1 MIYLQPNSSNQ
12 VFVTCS
18 RNKNLSNPT
27 YLWTIRHKLSAQRWQ
42 FIPSVVPPANN
53 TYLPAYDSFI
63 INTYSGTS
71 ENFIASG
78 ATQVNLHLLNGEY
91 YLKIYEQLS
100 TTNLN
105 PALAYDVVYEGM
117 IVNNWEINNEE
128 PTVYT
133 GTSEVFII
141 YGS

>member
-42 FIPSVVPPANN
+42 FIPYKVPPANQ

-63 INTYSGTS
+63 INTYSGTA

-78 ATQVNLHLLNGEY
+78 GTEVNLHLLNGEY

-128 PTVYT
+128 PPVYT

>member
-1 MIYLQPNSSNQ
+1 MLYLQPEAQNQ

-27 YLWTIRHKLSAQRWQ
+27 YLWTIRHKLSAQKWQ
-42 FIPSVVPPANN
+42 FIPYKVPSSVQG
-53 TYLPAYDSFI
+53 YLPAYDSFLI
-63 INTYSGTS
+63 DVYSGTA

-78 ATQVNLHLLNGEY
+78 GTEVNLHLLNGEY

-100 TTNLN
+100 STNLN
-105 PALAYDVVYEGM
+105 PSLAYDVVYEGM
-117 IVNNWEINNEE
+117 MVVNWEINNEE
-128 PTVYT
+128 PPMYT